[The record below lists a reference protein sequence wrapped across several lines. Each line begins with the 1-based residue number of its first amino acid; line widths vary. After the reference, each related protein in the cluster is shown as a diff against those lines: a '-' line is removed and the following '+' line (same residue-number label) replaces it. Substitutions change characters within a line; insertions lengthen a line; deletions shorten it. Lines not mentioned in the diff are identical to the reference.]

1 MVSKP
6 ALRFDAESVRDFWDR
21 AATAYWQ
28 HQATGRDYYRY
39 EFFGPAQLLMCG
51 EVQGQRILDVGC
63 GTGYFAR
70 ELARRGAS
78 VTGIDISPGMIAY
91 ARQEEIV
98 EPLGVRYE
106 VLDAADLANSGLG
119 VFDMATSC
127 VALQDMPAVPE
138 VLRGVRSAL
147 RSGTRFVI
155 SITHPCTDTPY
166 RAWDRDAGG
175 AKRALCINRYFSRET
190 IEYVWRDDEQDVL
203 TPALHA
209 TLEDWFG
216 WILSAGFQVVGL
228 REPCPTRD
236 AIARRPPLNDAAM
249 VPYILMLDLA
259 VSP

>member
-1 MVSKP
+1 VSKP
-6 ALRFDAESVRDFWDR
+6 ALKFDPESVRDAWDR
-21 AATAYWQ
+21 AATAYWL

-39 EFFGPAQLLMCG
+39 EFFGPAQLLLCG

-63 GTGYFAR
+63 GTGYFSR

-91 ARQEEIV
+91 AKREEAV

-106 VLDAADLANSGLG
+106 VLDAGDLPAPGLG
-119 VFDMATSC
+119 VFDMAASC
-127 VALQDMPAVPE
+127 VALQDMPAVPA
-138 VLRGVRSAL
+138 VFRGVRSTL
-147 RSGTRFVI
+147 RPGARFVI

-166 RAWDRDAGG
+166 RAWDRDEGG
-175 AKRALCINRYFSRET
+175 TKRALCINRYFARET
-190 IEYVWRDDEQDVL
+190 IAYTWRDTEDDVV

-216 WILSAGFQVVGL
+216 WILSAGFQVLAL
-228 REPCPTRD
+228 REPCPTAE
-236 AIARRPPLNDAAM
+236 AIAHRPQLRDAAM